1 MAPRVWLITGCSSG
15 FGLRLAQTVAARG
28 DLVIAGSRNPD
39 KATELAGQKGIT
51 PVRIDHND
59 DLPVLKKAIDDI
71 IAAHGPIDVVVSNA
85 AYIQT
90 GTVEELTPEDTLRQF
105 QANLFG
111 PLNLYRAV
119 LPHLRARG
127 QGTLVT
133 IGSMGAWYTLNSC
146 NVYTSSKAALRLAV
160 LGLAGEIRGFGIQHC
175 LVEPGYFRTGLL
187 KPGANMGGTP
197 PSVRLPE
204 YAEVN
209 KGTDDALAMFNGIQL
224 GNPVKGAEV
233 IYDVVTS
240 TGVAEG
246 RPLPEFLPL
255 GSDACATIA
264 ATVQKTLDD
273 IEAWRSVAVSTD
285 FPEGT

>member
-28 DLVIAGSRNPD
+28 DIVIAGSRNPD
-39 KATELAGQKGIT
+39 KATELVGHENIK
-51 PVRIDHND
+51 PVRIDHNE
-59 DLPVLKKAIDDI
+59 DLPAIKNAIDEI
-71 IAAHGPIDVVVSNA
+71 IATHGPIDVVVNNA

-90 GTVEELTPEDTLRQF
+90 GTIEELTPEDTLRQY

-133 IGSMGAWYTLNSC
+133 IGSMGGWITLNSS
-146 NVYTSSKAALRLAV
+146 NAYTSSKAALRVAV
-160 LGLAGEIRGFGIQHC
+160 LGLAGEVRGFGIQHV
-175 LVEPGYFRTGLL
+175 LVEPGYFRTGLITHS
-187 KPGANMGGTP
+187 AGTG

-209 KGTDDALAMFNGIQL
+209 KGTEDALAAFNGRQL

-246 RPLPEFLPL
+246 KPLPEFLPL
-255 GSDACATIA
+255 GSDAIAAIA
-264 ATVQKTLDD
+264 ATAQKTLDD
-273 IEAWRSVAVSTD
+273 LETWRSVAISTD